1 MLREIFE
8 QVSLQEGGDWAEPFA
23 ACAYDGRKNCFTPV
37 PFPIKQGKLQSND
50 LFREQWREY
59 ELKCTGQVH
68 SFITALASDNVARK
82 NKDSS
87 SSDDE
92 SRRFKVEIK
101 HVAVIDLE
109 KVMDFCKPD
118 KRSPSGEED
127 CLTGELSD
135 SGSRI
140 TRDPADK

>member
-1 MLREIFE
+1 M
-8 QVSLQEGGDWAEPFA
+8 
-23 ACAYDGRKNCFTPV
+23 
-37 PFPIKQGKLQSND
+37 
-50 LFREQWREY
+50 
-59 ELKCTGQVH
+59 H

-82 NKDSS
+82 AKDSS

-127 CLTGELSD
+127 CLTGELSNSD
-135 SGSRI
+135 LVSQGNQLTNRC
-140 TRDPADK
+140 DGY